1 MKKFLFTL
9 AALLMASSAFATCVF
24 YIEDFD
30 IPKDMVNKNVSI
42 DIQAD
47 FEEYVSA
54 WQLTIHLP
62 EGLQLVGVKKGADM
76 TLTYTDEFGD
86 EATSAPD
93 ITRQGNKLIVA
104 VMVGNYDADGN
115 LYGVAKWG
123 PGHYDQM
130 MILVVKAAED
140 YAGGEVTLET
150 EFACG
155 RDTRPEIDEN
165 RCTNEPVTSEPAIV
179 QFEQTTAPAPTF
191 SYDADTYTMTATC
204 EGYEVE
210 LYANGTKVDN
220 PYTVEQTEE
229 EQEIVFSAITL
240 KNEEDNNSP
249 ETFYE
254 ENPVIVPAKVV
265 VTPDAPTYWV
275 SQDDDFIYLHFEL
288 AENAEEGT
296 ELVIYNEN
304 GDEVEGP
311 VVAVARPEYD
321 PDAAEV
327 HAIFTA
333 YAVLN
338 DVQSAALNVDEIVP
352 QKAQVL
358 EQTATPTV
366 QIVET
371 EEGFEIT
378 ATGDGTI
385 TLYVNDEVVAEGE
398 SPVTYTV
405 LKADY
410 PDGEEIPVT
419 ATALEDG
426 KTISEWAPAQ
436 TIEVLAT
443 LQGAINFGEVDQETG
458 RFDVSYNGNEDVT
471 ITLNNEEITLARGA
485 NFTYQLPDYGT
496 YEVTATAAA
505 EGYYDKSKDATLVWT
520 KPAPE
525 VTATPTVQIVET
537 EEGFEITVTGDGVI
551 TLYVNDEVVAEEEG
565 PVTYTVLK
573 ADYPDGE
580 EIPVT
585 ATAQEPG
592 KEISEWAP
600 AQTIEILA
608 TLKGA
613 INFGEVDQ
621 ETGRFDVS
629 YNGNE
634 DVTITLNNEEITL
647 VRGEN
652 FTYQLPAYGTYDV
665 TATAAAEGYYDKSK
679 DATLVWNAP
688 VTPEQTA
695 APEVVT
701 TPGDDAYTITGQ
713 VKAGDPEAEVTI
725 FVWDEE
731 EEDWVAVGNPFI
743 VNRTEE
749 EQTIKIKVVSHIEG
763 QTDGEVT
770 MDVTVPAKPADPGTG
785 VNELM
790 NGKAVANVRYFN
802 MAGQE
807 MQEANGVTIV
817 VTTYTDGTTSAVK
830 VMK

>member
-30 IPKDMVNKNVSI
+30 IPKDMVNKNVNI

-130 MILVVKAAED
+130 MILVVKAGED

-179 QFEQTTAPAPTF
+179 QFEQTYAPAPTF

-327 HAIFTA
+327 HAIYTA

-338 DVQSAALNVDEIVP
+338 DVQSAPLNVDEIVP

-436 TIEVLAT
+436 TIE
-443 LQGAINFGEVDQETG
+443 
-458 RFDVSYNGNEDVT
+458 
-471 ITLNNEEITLARGA
+471 
-485 NFTYQLPDYGT
+485 
-496 YEVTATAAA
+496 
-505 EGYYDKSKDATLVWT
+505 
-520 KPAPE
+520 
-525 VTATPTVQIVET
+525 
-537 EEGFEITVTGDGVI
+537 
-551 TLYVNDEVVAEEEG
+551 
-565 PVTYTVLK
+565 
-573 ADYPDGE
+573 
-580 EIPVT
+580 
-585 ATAQEPG
+585 
-592 KEISEWAP
+592 
-600 AQTIEILA
+600 ILA

-665 TATAAAEGYYDKSK
+665 TATSAAEGYYDKSK

-743 VNRTEE
+743 VTRTEE
-749 EQTIKIKVVSHIEG
+749 DQTVKIKVVSHIEG

-790 NGKAVANVRYFN
+790 NGKAIANVRYFN

>member
-30 IPKDMVNKNVSI
+30 IPKDMVNKNVQI

-130 MILVVKAAED
+130 MILVVKAGED

-179 QFEQTTAPAPTF
+179 QFEQTYAPAPTF

-254 ENPVIVPAKVV
+254 ENPVIVPAKEV
-265 VTPDAPTYWV
+265 VTPDLPGYIIIGEPTEETNGEFYVNYNPGDYEGEYEMIVTINGEVVEPNENGTYQAVEGENLVTVTITADGYNDKFASRTFNYHYPTTAPAPTFSYDADTYTMTATCEGHEVVLYANGTEV
-275 SQDDDFIYLHFEL
+275 SNPYTVEQTTEDQEITFSAITLKNDEDNNSAETFYAQNPVIVPALTPVTPPAKPTYTTDMDDEYFYITFAL
-288 AENAEEGT
+288 AEDAEEGT
-296 ELVIYNEN
+296 ELVIYDEN
-304 GDEVEGP
+304 GQEVAENPVKIARPDYDETADP
-311 VVAVARPEYD
+311 VYARYSAVAVKDDQTSETLFVN
-321 PDAAEV
+321 E
-327 HAIFTA
+327 
-333 YAVLN
+333 L
-338 DVQSAALNVDEIVP
+338 VP
-352 QKAQVL
+352 QKAPV
-358 EQTATPTV
+358 
-366 QIVET
+366 VEPET
-371 EEGFEIT
+371 LKGELKIGEANEEGKFT
-378 ATGDGTI
+378 VT
-385 TLYVNDEVVAEGE
+385 YEGE
-398 SPVTYTV
+398 
-405 LKADY
+405 
-410 PDGEEIPVT
+410 EE
-419 ATALEDG
+419 
-426 KTISEWAPAQ
+426 
-436 TIEVLAT
+436 
-443 LQGAINFGEVDQETG
+443 
-458 RFDVSYNGNEDVT
+458 VT
-471 ITLNNEEITLARGA
+471 ITIDQDFEQVRDAA
-485 NFTYQLPDYGT
+485 NTYKLPDYGT
-496 YEVTATAAA
+496 YHVVATAKADGYKDLVV
-505 EGYYDKSKDATLVWT
+505 EGDVTWT
-520 KPAPE
+520 KPA
-525 VTATPTVQIVET
+525 
-537 EEGFEITVTGDGVI
+537 
-551 TLYVNDEVVAEEEG
+551 
-565 PVTYTVLK
+565 
-573 ADYPDGE
+573 
-580 EIPVT
+580 
-585 ATAQEPG
+585 
-592 KEISEWAP
+592 
-600 AQTIEILA
+600 
-608 TLKGA
+608 
-613 INFGEVDQ
+613 
-621 ETGRFDVS
+621 
-629 YNGNE
+629 
-634 DVTITLNNEEITL
+634 
-647 VRGEN
+647 
-652 FTYQLPAYGTYDV
+652 
-665 TATAAAEGYYDKSK
+665 
-679 DATLVWNAP
+679 
-688 VTPEQTA
+688 TPEQTA

-743 VNRTEE
+743 VTRTEE
-749 EQTIKIKVVSHIEG
+749 DQTVKIKVVSHIEG
-763 QTDGEVT
+763 QTDGELI
-770 MDVTVPAKPADPGTG
+770 MDVIVPAKPEDPGTG

-790 NGKAVANVRYFN
+790 NGKAIANVRYFN

>member
-76 TLTYTDEFGD
+76 TLTYTDEFGE
-86 EATSAPD
+86 EASSAPD

-130 MILVVKAAED
+130 MILVVKAGED

-155 RDTRPEIDEN
+155 RDSRPEIDEN

-179 QFEQTTAPAPTF
+179 QFEQTYAPAPTF

-288 AENAEEGT
+288 AEDAEDGT
-296 ELVIYNEN
+296 ELVIYDEN

-378 ATGDGTI
+378 ATGDGVI

-398 SPVTYTV
+398 S
-405 LKADY
+405 
-410 PDGEEIPVT
+410 
-419 ATALEDG
+419 
-426 KTISEWAPAQ
+426 
-436 TIEVLAT
+436 
-443 LQGAINFGEVDQETG
+443 
-458 RFDVSYNGNEDVT
+458 
-471 ITLNNEEITLARGA
+471 
-485 NFTYQLPDYGT
+485 
-496 YEVTATAAA
+496 
-505 EGYYDKSKDATLVWT
+505 
-520 KPAPE
+520 
-525 VTATPTVQIVET
+525 
-537 EEGFEITVTGDGVI
+537 
-551 TLYVNDEVVAEEEG
+551 

-600 AQTIEILA
+600 AQTIEVLA

-743 VNRTEE
+743 VTRTEE
-749 EQTIKIKVVSHIEG
+749 EQTVKIKVVSHIEG
-763 QTDGEVT
+763 QTDGEVI